1 MLQQWTARGWESCSV
16 KWLFA
21 THSSNLTRPSFEL
34 RVGPV
39 DRQRFLLSL
48 QKLSTLEE
56 FLHSP
61 KALQLHKES
70 SRGRGHRDFVC
81 LSLCCSHHLSQP
93 KPLTQRMPYPEYP
106 TLSAHWGCHKNVE
119 FCLPREMRRHWL
131 SGQVCSQFTALQW
144 GIHRSH
150 LQGWNYEIQEE
161 SWVGGNSTSYS
172 YKNNPLLNEVLSV
185 KKRKLYLQNVFWS
198 FFLRYFWGIFSLH
211 TYC

>member
-131 SGQVCSQFTALQW
+131 SGRSVASSLLCNGESIGPIFRDEIMKYKKNPGLVATALPTATKI
-144 GIHRSH
+144 IHS
-150 LQGWNYEIQEE
+150 
-161 SWVGGNSTSYS
+161 
-172 YKNNPLLNEVLSV
+172 
-185 KKRKLYLQNVFWS
+185 
-198 FFLRYFWGIFSLH
+198 
-211 TYC
+211 